1 MKSDA
6 ASERFPGKNRPVKL
20 AVAPEQRQLRDQ
32 AHQAKLASHL
42 QTLDQEAELVAIFQ
56 PYATGYTGF
65 FYHDQVYGPANDV
78 LYRRQPGPEIRIYRL
93 R

>member
-1 MKSDA
+1 YRDWGVQYVV
-6 ASERFPGKNRPVKL
+6 ASSFHY
-20 AVAPEQRQLRDQ
+20 ARQLRDQ
-32 AHQAKLASHL
+32 AHQAKLVSNL
-42 QTLDQEAELVAIFQ
+42 QTLDQEAELVAEFQ
-56 PYATGYTGF
+56 PYAADYTGF